1 MKNNKKLDRSE
12 DLPLCMWILFFIVL
26 IWVGG
31 AIFRIW

>member
-1 MKNNKKLDRSE
+1 MKDKLNE
-12 DLPLCMWILFFIVL
+12 NYEPPKWTWILFIIVL